1 MDYINKLKVILEAP
15 EDDIDLGAD
24 EPSDDV
30 QMDEPDA
37 PPADGSGGEIEKT
50 EAEELIDTEKGLTD
64 WTGIPDPIPGKTLKE
79 LKGVKRPL
87 ENGWNQ
93 EQIISALKPTIMF
106 FAKKYATP
114 TFSIEEAIAEQMTG
128 VLTALKNDK
137 GIAPFTSHVFRYL
150 STSAQRGAGKASNVS
165 GVPQT
170 KGGKYDYLAASRAA
184 VSADA
189 PMPGDEEATYSS
201 QIQSHYDKAGQS
213 AANQKHMTQLI
224 AHLLNAPS
232 VGLSEKEKL
241 ILMKTYGIGPD
252 GATGEPRTS
261 KDIADA
267 LGVSVVRVSQIRT
280 GAVQKIQDYIKA
292 RKFDNPDSA
301 MQSLGLEESVF
312 VSLVKSFLTV
322 INEAIKIEYEMYSK
336 NQIVEFKTNFRGATE
351 SVKVHVNSDTF
362 EVESVVNE
370 ENESLLGYIDQSSV
384 NEAVE
389 IAKAKVTPKYFSEM
403 VGNIISMQHQ
413 PVLATINNNLSS
425 SQIKFMYKNQNNV
438 EAAMGNAEKKA
449 FGKRIVEGATYYGGG
464 QSSTVCWWYPANC
477 AEQVEK
483 MREIMNQKGF
493 GSLMVESHTYSDA
506 DAFHMDAPGED
517 RNVPG
522 TPEYNDKWLKI
533 GQSWIGKM
541 VTVVDGKLSGLRG
554 TLEDVKEINTTYG
567 SGTQISATLRV
578 DGDVKSEPVT
588 MASLRLAESIIREGF
603 DGLKSGSYKV
613 EVNAPYKDGSGNT
626 TYRVFFDIYGE
637 FLEETAIYRIDDVDT
652 GSMDISFDDVNIE
665 MIERLINEKIKN
677 GEIEPIRSRMIDNNS
692 LHEGK
697 GPQHGAGDS
706 SFEPP
711 KFKLTKLP
719 DGRVIDQ
726 YKNEYELD
734 GETGLYKRKLT
745 ADERAWAAHKEK
757 IDAQLKGVPKIQSS
771 EKPQPKPIIIP
782 PQ

>member
-351 SVKVHVNSDTF
+351 SVKVHINSDTF

-413 PVLATINNNLSS
+413 PVLATINNSISRSS
-425 SQIKFMYKNQNNV
+425 PKQI
-438 EAAMGNAEKKA
+438 E
-449 FGKRIVEGATYYGGG
+449 
-464 QSSTVCWWYPANC
+464 
-477 AEQVEK
+477 
-483 MREIMNQKGF
+483 
-493 GSLMVESHTYSDA
+493 
-506 DAFHMDAPGED
+506 
-517 RNVPG
+517 
-522 TPEYNDKWLKI
+522 
-533 GQSWIGKM
+533 
-541 VTVVDGKLSGLRG
+541 
-554 TLEDVKEINTTYG
+554 
-567 SGTQISATLRV
+567 
-578 DGDVKSEPVT
+578 
-588 MASLRLAESIIREGF
+588 
-603 DGLKSGSYKV
+603 SGSYKV
-613 EVNAPYKDGSGNT
+613 EVVAPYADGSGNT
-626 TYRVFFDIYGE
+626 TYRVIFDIYGE
-637 FLEETAIYRIDDVDT
+637 HLEETAIHRIDDVDT
-652 GSMDISFDDVNIE
+652 GAMDISFDDINIE
-665 MIERLINEKIKN
+665 MIEQLINEKIKS
-677 GEIEPIRSRMIDNNS
+677 GEIVPIDNDS